1 MSTQHTHFET
11 LAVHGGE
18 TGERPRPSTPP
29 IYTATTFG
37 YETTD
42 GLDAAFTGAGPF
54 YQRNGNPTTAAF
66 ERACAAL
73 ERAEGAVAFGS
84 GMAALHGALLGAGVK
99 AGDTIVSGRDMY
111 GVTVRLLNEVF
122 APAGVRTEY
131 VDTTDLPAA
140 RDAISR
146 LKPRAVLVEAI
157 SNPLLRLA
165 DIGTLAEAAH
175 AAGSAL
181 IVDSTFATPYLV
193 CPHELG
199 ADLVVH
205 SATKYLG
212 GHGDALGGVVTG
224 SGEPLTGVR
233 TANVVVGAVLAP
245 FEASLLLRGLKTLS
259 LRMERHCANAAAIA
273 GWLETRTEV
282 SRVYYPGLA
291 SHPQRELAGRLFGN
305 RGFGG
310 MVSFDLRDGGRRR
323 VSRFIDS
330 LKLAFPGP
338 TLGDVET
345 LVMYPALASHRA
357 LSAEQRA
364 ALGISDG
371 LVRLSVGIEHAED
384 IIADIEQ
391 ALARAGDPADG

>member
-1 MSTQHTHFET
+1 MFTPKTHFET
-11 LAVHGGE
+11 LAVHGGDIDV
-18 TGERPRPSTPP
+18 RPRPSVTP
-29 IYTATTFG
+29 IYTATSFG

-42 GLDAAFTGAGPF
+42 DLDAAFTGAGPF
-54 YQRNGNPTTAAF
+54 YQRNGNPTTEAF

-73 ERAEGAVAFGS
+73 EGTDGAVAFGS
-84 GMAALHGALLGAGVK
+84 GMAALHGALLGAGVR
-99 AGDTIVSGRDMY
+99 AGDTIVAGRDLY

-122 APAGVRTEY
+122 ALSGVQTEY
-131 VDTTDLPAA
+131 VDTTDLEAT
-140 RDAISR
+140 RDAVTR

-165 DIGTLAEAAH
+165 DIAALADAAH
-175 AAGSAL
+175 TGGGAL

-193 CPHELG
+193 RPHELG

-224 SGEPLTGVR
+224 AGDALKAVR
-233 TANVVVGAVLAP
+233 TANVVIGAVLAP

-259 LRMERHCANAAAIA
+259 LRLERHCANAATVAA
-273 GWLETRTEV
+273 WLETQPGI
-282 SRVYYPGLA
+282 SRVYYPGLV
-291 SHPQRELAGRLFGN
+291 SHPQHELAQRLFGD

-310 MVSFDLRDGGRRR
+310 MVSFDLRGGDRKL

-357 LSAEQRA
+357 LSADQRA
-364 ALGISDG
+364 ELGISDA
-371 LVRLSVGIEHAED
+371 LVRFSVGIEHAPD
-384 IIADIEQ
+384 IMADIEQ
-391 ALARAGDPADG
+391 ALLRAGDAADG

>member
-1 MSTQHTHFET
+1 MSTPNTHFET
-11 LAVHGGE
+11 LAVHGGQSKA
-18 TGERPRPSTPP
+18 RPCPSVTP
-29 IYTATTFG
+29 IYTASSYG
-37 YETTD
+37 YETTVD
-42 GLDAAFTGAGPF
+42 LDAAFTGGGPF
-54 YQRNGNPTTAAF
+54 YSRYGNPTTDAF
-66 ERACAAL
+66 ENACAAL
-73 ERAEGAVAFGS
+73 EGSAGAVAFGS

-99 AGDTIVSGRDMY
+99 AGDTVIAGRDLY

-122 APAGVRTEY
+122 APAGVRAEY
-131 VDTTDLPAA
+131 IDTTDLDATRA
-140 RDAISR
+140 AISR

-165 DIGTLAEAAH
+165 DISALAKAAH
-175 AAGSAL
+175 SFGAAL

-193 CPHELG
+193 RPHDLG

-224 SGEPLTGVR
+224 AGDALAAVR
-233 TANVVVGAVLAP
+233 TANVVIGAVLAP
-245 FEASLLLRGLKTLS
+245 FEASLLHRGLKTLA
-259 LRMERHCANAAAIA
+259 LRMERHCANAAAVA
-273 GWLETRTEV
+273 AWLESHPGI
-282 SRVYYPGLA
+282 SRVYYPGLE
-291 SHPQRELAGRLFGN
+291 SHPQHKLAMHLFGD

-310 MVSFDLRDGGRRR
+310 MVSFDLRGGDRDL

-345 LVMYPALASHRA
+345 LVMYPTLASHRA

-364 ALGISDG
+364 DLGISDA
-371 LVRLSVGIEHAED
+371 LVRLSVGIEHASD

-391 ALARAGDPADG
+391 ALERAGKAARG